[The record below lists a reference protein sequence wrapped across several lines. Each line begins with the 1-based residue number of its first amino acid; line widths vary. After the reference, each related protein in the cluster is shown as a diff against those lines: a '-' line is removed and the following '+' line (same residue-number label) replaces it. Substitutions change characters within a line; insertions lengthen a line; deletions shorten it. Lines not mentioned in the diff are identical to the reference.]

1 MTFRQQIQ
9 VALILMSLLGV
20 SLFDSLKPATADH
33 RPSRDTREVAST
45 IEDGE
50 TRVELECCLDFTDGL
65 TVMAVEPQ
73 SPHGYHDRVIQD
85 GAEVAQVLS
94 TDGPDLSRAPPARS

>member
-1 MTFRQQIQ
+1 MAFRQQIL

-20 SLFDSLKPATADH
+20 SLLDSPKPA
-33 RPSRDTREVAST
+33 SRDCNSRDFASA
-45 IEDGE
+45 IEDAE

-65 TVMAVEPQ
+65 TVMTVEPQ
-73 SPHGYHDRVIQD
+73 SPHGYHDRVIQA
-85 GAEVAQVLS
+85 GAESSQVLS